1 MPHQLSQRERFI
13 LLALMV
19 HEPPTD
25 VLNNDLKASFGL
37 GITRGE
43 RENLTDAGYLASV
56 RGRNSGKPYLY
67 ELTHAGRKRALEELA
82 GSADP
87 KSAINPRLVYALF
100 NAVHRFLQRNH
111 VPAEAVFNASH
122 RDVDGDLVSPIGDA
136 VTKEY
141 GSLAKE
147 AGDWVPLRA
156 VREAL
161 PNIDRDELDD
171 ALKLLYSR
179 RVIRMTSETNLKTLS
194 EADKVAALVVAGGV
208 ELHWVALA

>member
-1 MPHQLSQRERFI
+1 MPYELTQRERFI

-37 GITRGE
+37 EIKPDE
-43 RENLTDAGYLASV
+43 RNNLTEAGCLTSV
-56 RGRNSGKPYLY
+56 RGRTPGRPYLY
-67 ELTHAGRKRALEELA
+67 ELTPAGRRRAVEELS

-111 VPAEAVFNASH
+111 VPAEAVFNTSH
-122 RDVDGDLVSPIGDA
+122 RDGVDLDSTVGEA
-136 VTKEY
+136 VVKQY
-141 GSLAKE
+141 SSLAGE

-156 VREAL
+156 IREAL
-161 PNIDRDELDD
+161 PDIDRVELDD

-179 RVIRMTSETNLKTLS
+179 RVIRMTSETNLKTLA
-194 EADKVAALVVAGGV
+194 EADKSAALTAGGV
-208 ELHWVALA
+208 ELHWLAIA